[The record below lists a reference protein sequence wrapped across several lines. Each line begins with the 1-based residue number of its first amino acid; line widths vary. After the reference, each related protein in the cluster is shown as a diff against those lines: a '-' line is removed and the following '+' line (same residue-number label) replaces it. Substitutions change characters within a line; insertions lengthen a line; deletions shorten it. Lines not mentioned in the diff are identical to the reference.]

1 MDRYDIFISYSSKD
15 NLPIEFCR
23 KLESKGAKCWIAPRN
38 ITPGIPYA
46 RAIMQGLDGS
56 SVVLV
61 FVSSNSLQ
69 SEDVLN
75 EIDNAHSLKKTIIP
89 IFIEQVSLTPE
100 FSYYL
105 KRKQWINAFSGFDA
119 AVKQVYEVLQGTI
132 GMSCGDTSK
141 SSTSPVSPKT
151 DKAYYSV
158 YLSDVGKS
166 KLEVVKRLM
175 DVFHITLKQAKA
187 LADNCDYGVV
197 FLTTVD
203 SEERFETLR
212 SYFEEVGATLSCRR
226 SGKRT
231 NTESYEIHEPENV
244 EYEVYLTEAGL
255 SKLMVVKYIKE
266 LIGVNLGRAKEL
278 VDNSRYGRV
287 LLTTVNTYKEFAA
300 IKDTL
305 ESAGAKVA
313 YKRVKL

>member
-1 MDRYDIFISYSSKD
+1 MDRCDIFISYSSKD

-89 IFIEQVSLTPE
+89 IFLEQVSLTPE

-105 KRKQWINAFSGFDA
+105 KRKQWINAFNGFDA
-119 AVKQVYEVLQGTI
+119 AVKQVYEVLQGTT
-132 GMSCGDTSK
+132 GMSGSDTSK
-141 SSTSPVSPKT
+141 SSTSPASPKT
-151 DKAYYSV
+151 DKEHYSV

-175 DVFHITLKQAKA
+175 DVFHINLKQAKG
-187 LADNCDYGVV
+187 LADKCDYGIV

-203 SEERFETLR
+203 SEEKFETLR
-212 SYFEEVGATLSCRR
+212 SYFEEVGATLSYRR

-231 NTESYEIHEPENV
+231 NTEVYQIHEPENV
-244 EYEVYLTEAGL
+244 EYEVYLTEAGV

-287 LLTTVNTYKEFAA
+287 LLTTVSTYKEFAA
-300 IKDTL
+300 IKDAL